1 MNNALALHIARQ
13 VLALTKAVTFYTNGA
28 EDKVEELTAS
38 FAGATAM
45 KIDTRRIQ
53 KFTMGSENSGIVI
66 HFEDGS
72 QVQEGFLAHAPQTK
86 VRGPFVEQL
95 GIERSPNGDIK
106 VNTPF
111 CQTSMPG
118 VFAVG
123 DNSAMLKS
131 VPNAIFTG
139 TLAGT
144 GAASQIMAEQLGQKP
159 LFP

>member
-1 MNNALALHIARQ
+1 
-13 VLALTKAVTFYTNGA
+13 
-28 EDKVEELTAS
+28 
-38 FAGATAM
+38 M

-53 KFTMGSENSGIVI
+53 KFAMGTENSGIVI

-86 VRGPFVEQL
+86 VRGPFVGQL
-95 GIERSPNGDIK
+95 GIERGPNGDIK

-111 CQTSMPG
+111 CQTSIPG